1 MFGIDPM
8 VLAIIGL
15 AAIAAAAVAYGVL
28 FTEIE
33 AQQKTS
39 NRYKKVKAA
48 ETDTVKVK
56 AARDRMA
63 EATKRRKSIQDS
75 LSELEKKQEQNK
87 KVDTPPLK
95 VRLQQAGLSLT
106 EAQFYIGSAGM
117 AFATLVVGF
126 VMTSSMSSTP
136 AFDFLPFSGPQIGT
150 VALAFVMGAGMPRFI
165 LGFLLKRRMKKFL
178 GEFPNSLDIMVRS
191 IKSGLPLNDAVRL
204 IAMEGQEPVKS
215 EFRRVVEA
223 QQMGISIA
231 DACARMH
238 ATIPLQEVKFFAIVI
253 GIQAQAGGNLSEAL
267 GNLSR
272 VLRDRKKMLAKVQAL
287 SMEAKASAVIIGA
300 LPFIVAMLVSI
311 TSPDYIK
318 PLFSDPRGHL
328 ILLASGVWM
337 SIGVFVMRKM
347 INFDI

>member
-1 MFGIDPM
+1 MFGIDPI

-15 AAIAAAAVAYGVL
+15 AALAAAAVAYGVL
-28 FTEIE
+28 FSEIE
-33 AQQKTS
+33 TQQKTT

-63 EATKRRKSIQDS
+63 EATKRRRSIQES
-75 LSELEKKQEQNK
+75 LTELEKKQELNK
-87 KVDTPPLK
+87 KSKAPPLK
-95 VRLQQAGLSLT
+95 VKLQQAGLSIS
-106 EAQFYIGSAGM
+106 EAQFLVGSVILGV
-117 AFATLVVGF
+117 ATLITGF
-126 VMTSSMSSTP
+126 IMTSSMDNSATLGPLPLSTTQLGVIGI
-136 AFDFLPFSGPQIGT
+136 AF
-150 VALAFVMGAGMPRFI
+150 AAGAGLPRFI

-178 GEFPNSLDIMVRS
+178 GEFPNALDIMVRS
-191 IKSGLPLNDAVRL
+191 IKSGLPLNDAMRL

-223 QQMGISIA
+223 QQLGISVPE
-231 DACARMH
+231 ACARMH
-238 ATIPLQEVKFFAIVI
+238 STIPLQEVKFFAIVI

-272 VLRDRKKMLAKVQAL
+272 VLRERKKMLGKVQAL
-287 SMEAKASAVIIGA
+287 SMEAKASAAIIGS
-300 LPFIVAMLVSI
+300 LPFVVATLVSI
-311 TSPDYIK
+311 TSPDYIQ
-318 PLFSDPRGHL
+318 PLFSDPRGHM
-328 ILLASGVWM
+328 ILGASAIWM

>member
-1 MFGIDPM
+1 MFGFDPM
-8 VLAIIGL
+8 VLAIVGL
-15 AAIAAAAVAYGVL
+15 AAVAAAAVAYGVL
-28 FTEIE
+28 FSEIE
-33 AQQKTS
+33 NQQKTS

-56 AARDRMA
+56 AARDRMQ

-75 LSELEKKQEQNK
+75 LSELEKKQEQSK
-87 KVDTPPLK
+87 KADAPTLK
-95 VRLQQAGLSLT
+95 VRLQQAGLTLT
-106 EAQFYIGSAGM
+106 EAQFYMGSAAM
-117 AFATLVVGF
+117 AVGTLLVGF
-126 VMTSSMSSTP
+126 IMTADISGAP
-136 AFDFLPFSGPQIGT
+136 AVDFLPFSSAQLGIF
-150 VALAFVMGAGMPRFI
+150 ALAFVMGLGVPRFI
-165 LGFLLKRRMKKFL
+165 LGFLFKRRMKKFL
-178 GEFPNSLDIMVRS
+178 NEFPNSLDIMVRS

-223 QQMGISIA
+223 QQMGITMA
-231 DACARMH
+231 DACTRIG

-287 SMEAKASAVIIGA
+287 SMEAKASAAIIGA
-300 LPFIVAMLVSI
+300 LPFIVATLVSI

-347 INFDI
+347 INFDV

>member
-1 MFGIDPM
+1 MFGFDPM

-28 FTEIE
+28 FSEIE
-33 AQQKTS
+33 SQQKTS

-56 AARDRMA
+56 AARDRMV

-87 KVDTPPLK
+87 KVDSPTLK
-95 VRLQQAGLSLT
+95 VRLMQAGLSFT
-106 EAQFYIGSAGM
+106 ESQFYIGSALM
-117 AFATLVVGF
+117 AASTLVVGLIL
-126 VMTSSMSSTP
+126 TSSMSGAP
-136 AFDFLPFSGPQIGT
+136 AFDFLPFSSAQLG
-150 VALAFVMGAGMPRFI
+150 VFAFAFVMGVGAPRFV

-178 GEFPNSLDIMVRS
+178 NEFPNALDIMVRS

-215 EFRRVVEA
+215 EFRRVIEA
-223 QQMGISIA
+223 QQMGMSIA
-231 DACARMH
+231 DACGRMN

-272 VLRDRKKMLAKVQAL
+272 VLRDRKKMLGKVQAL
-287 SMEAKASAVIIGA
+287 SMEAKASAAIIGA
-300 LPFIVAMLVSI
+300 LPFIVALLVSL

-328 ILLASGVWM
+328 ILLAAGVWM

-347 INFDI
+347 ITFDI

>member
-1 MFGIDPM
+1 MFGFDPM
-8 VLAIIGL
+8 VLAIVGL
-15 AAIAAAAVAYGVL
+15 AAVAAAAVAYGVL
-28 FTEIE
+28 FSEIE
-33 AQQKTS
+33 NQQKTA

-75 LSELEKKQEQNK
+75 LTELEKKQEQNK
-87 KVDTPPLK
+87 KVDAPTLK
-95 VRLQQAGLSLT
+95 VRLLQSGLAVT
-106 EAQFYIGSAGM
+106 ESQFYMFSAALALG
-117 AFATLVVGF
+117 TLVVGLIL
-126 VMTSSMSSTP
+126 TADMSNAP
-136 AFDFLPFSGPQIGT
+136 AFDILPVSNPQLGVI
-150 VALAFVMGAGMPRFI
+150 AMAFVMGVGMPRFV
-165 LGFLLKRRMKKFL
+165 LGFLYKRRMKKFL

-191 IKSGLPLNDAVRL
+191 IKSGLPLNDAIRL

-223 QQMGISIA
+223 QQMGMSIA
-231 DACARMH
+231 DACARMN
-238 ATIPLQEVKFFAIVI
+238 ATIPLQEVKFFGIVI

-272 VLRDRKKMLAKVQAL
+272 VLRERKKMLGKVQAL
-287 SMEAKASAVIIGA
+287 SMEAKASAAIIGA
-300 LPFIVAMLVSI
+300 LPFIVALLVSI

-328 ILLASGVWM
+328 ILLGSGVWM

>member
-1 MFGIDPM
+1 MFGLDPM

-28 FTEIE
+28 FSEIE
-33 AQQKTS
+33 AQQKTT

-56 AARDRMA
+56 AARDRMQ

-87 KVDTPPLK
+87 KVDTPTLK
-95 VRLQQAGLSLT
+95 VRLLQAGLTATDS
-106 EAQFYIGSAGM
+106 QFYMASAGL
-117 AFATLVVGF
+117 AFGTFVVGLI
-126 VMTSSMSSTP
+126 MTADMSGAP
-136 AFDFLPFSGPQIGT
+136 AFDVLPLSNAQLGV
-150 VALAFVMGAGMPRFI
+150 VAMSFVMGVGMPRFI
-165 LGFLLKRRMKKFL
+165 LGFLFKRRMKKFL
-178 GEFPNSLDIMVRS
+178 NEFPNSLDIMVRS

-223 QQMGISIA
+223 QQMGMSIA
-231 DACARMH
+231 DACARMN

-272 VLRDRKKMLAKVQAL
+272 VLRDRKKMLGKVQAL
-287 SMEAKASAVIIGA
+287 SMEAKASAAIIGA
-300 LPFIVAMLVSI
+300 LPFIVATLVSI

-328 ILLASGVWM
+328 ILLASGIWM

>member
-1 MFGIDPM
+1 MFGFDPM
-8 VLAIIGL
+8 VLAIVGL

-28 FTEIE
+28 FSEIE
-33 AQQKTS
+33 TQQKTT

-75 LSELEKKQEQNK
+75 LSELEKKQEQSK
-87 KVDTPPLK
+87 KAETPTLK
-95 VRLQQAGLSLT
+95 VRLQQAGLSAT
-106 EAQFYIGSAGM
+106 ESQFYIASAALAAG
-117 AFATLVVGF
+117 TLLVGF
-126 VMTSSMSSTP
+126 ILTADMSGAP
-136 AFDFLPFSGPQIGT
+136 AFDFLPFSSAQLG
-150 VALAFVMGAGMPRFI
+150 VFALAFAMGLGLPRFI
-165 LGFLLKRRMKKFL
+165 LGFLFKRRMKRFL
-178 GEFPNSLDIMVRS
+178 NEFPNSLDIMVRS

-223 QQMGISIA
+223 QQMGMSIA
-231 DACARMH
+231 DACARIS

-272 VLRDRKKMLAKVQAL
+272 VLRDRKKMLGKVQAL
-287 SMEAKASAVIIGA
+287 SMEAKASAAIIGA
-300 LPFIVAMLVSI
+300 LPFIVATLVSI

-318 PLFSDPRGHL
+318 PLFTDPRGHL

-337 SIGVFVMRKM
+337 SIGVLVMRKM

>member
-1 MFGIDPM
+1 MFGFDPM
-8 VLAIIGL
+8 VLAIVGL

-28 FTEIE
+28 FSEIE
-33 AQQKTS
+33 NQQKTT

-75 LSELEKKQEQNK
+75 LSELEKKQEQSK
-87 KVDTPPLK
+87 KAETPTLK
-95 VRLQQAGLSLT
+95 VRLQQAGLSAT
-106 EAQFYIGSAGM
+106 ESQFYIASAALAAG
-117 AFATLVVGF
+117 TLLVGF
-126 VMTSSMSSTP
+126 ILTADMSGAP
-136 AFDFLPFSGPQIGT
+136 AFDFLPFSSAQLG
-150 VALAFVMGAGMPRFI
+150 VLALAFVMGLGMPRFI
-165 LGFLLKRRMKKFL
+165 LGFLFKRRMKRFL
-178 GEFPNSLDIMVRS
+178 NEFPNSLDIMVRS

-223 QQMGISIA
+223 QQMGMSIS
-231 DACARMH
+231 DACARIS

-272 VLRDRKKMLAKVQAL
+272 VLRDRKKMLGKVQAL
-287 SMEAKASAVIIGA
+287 SMEAKASAAIIGA
-300 LPFIVAMLVSI
+300 LPFIVATLVSI

-318 PLFSDPRGHL
+318 PLFTDPRGHL

-337 SIGVFVMRKM
+337 SIGVLVMRKM

>member
-8 VLAIIGL
+8 VLAIVGL

-28 FTEIE
+28 FSEIE
-33 AQQKTS
+33 SQQKTN

-56 AARDRMA
+56 AARDRMQ

-75 LSELEKKQEQNK
+75 LSELEKKQEQSK
-87 KVDTPPLK
+87 KAETPTLK
-95 VRLQQAGLSLT
+95 VRLQQAGLSAT
-106 EAQFYIGSAGM
+106 ESQFYM
-117 AFATLVVGF
+117 ASGALAAATLVFGF
-126 VMTSSMSSTP
+126 ILTADMSGTP
-136 AFDFLPFSGPQIGT
+136 AIDFLPFSNAQLG
-150 VALAFVMGAGMPRFI
+150 VFAMSFVMGLGMPRFI
-165 LGFLLKRRMKKFL
+165 LGFLFKRRMKKFL
-178 GEFPNSLDIMVRS
+178 NEFPNSLDIMVRS

-223 QQMGISIA
+223 QQMGMSIS
-231 DACARMH
+231 DACARIS

-272 VLRDRKKMLAKVQAL
+272 VLRDRKKMLGKVQAL
-287 SMEAKASAVIIGA
+287 SMEAKASAAIIGA
-300 LPFIVAMLVSI
+300 LPFIVATLVSI

-337 SIGVFVMRKM
+337 SIGVLVMRKM

>member
-1 MFGIDPM
+1 MFGFDPT

-33 AQQKTS
+33 AQQKTTT
-39 NRYKKVKAA
+39 RYKKVKAA
-48 ETDTVKVK
+48 ETDTIKVK

-87 KVDTPPLK
+87 KVDAPPLK
-95 VRLQQAGLSLT
+95 VRLMQAGLSLT
-106 EAQFYIGSAGM
+106 ESQFYIGSAGL
-117 AFATLVVGF
+117 AFVTIVVGL
-126 VMTSSMSSTP
+126 VMTADMSNAP
-136 AFDFLPFSGPQIGT
+136 AFDILPVSSPQLGVLAT
-150 VALAFVMGAGMPRFI
+150 AFVMGLGMPRFI
-165 LGFLLKRRMKKFL
+165 LGFLFKRRMKRFL
-178 GEFPNSLDIMVRS
+178 NEFPNSLDIMVRS
-191 IKSGLPLNDAVRL
+191 IKSGLPLNDAMRL
-204 IAMEGQEPVKS
+204 IALEGQEPVKS

-223 QQMGISIA
+223 QQMGMSIA
-231 DACARMH
+231 DACTRMN

-253 GIQAQAGGNLSEAL
+253 SIQAQAGGNLSEAL

-272 VLRDRKKMLAKVQAL
+272 VLRDRKKMLGKVQAL
-287 SMEAKASAVIIGA
+287 SMEAKASAAIIGA
-300 LPFIVAMLVSI
+300 LPFIVATLVSI

-328 ILLASGVWM
+328 ILLGSAIWM

>member
-1 MFGIDPM
+1 MFGFDPM
-8 VLAIIGL
+8 VLAIVGL

-28 FTEIE
+28 FSEIE
-33 AQQKTS
+33 AQQKTA

-75 LSELEKKQEQNK
+75 LTELEKKQEQNK
-87 KVDTPPLK
+87 KVDAPTLK
-95 VRLQQAGLSLT
+95 VRLLQAGLVVT
-106 EAQFYIGSAGM
+106 ESQFYMFSAALALG
-117 AFATLVVGF
+117 TLVVGLIL
-126 VMTSSMSSTP
+126 TADMSHAP
-136 AFDFLPFSGPQIGT
+136 AFDILPVSTAQLGVIAT
-150 VALAFVMGAGMPRFI
+150 AFVMGVGMPRFI
-165 LGFLLKRRMKKFL
+165 LGFLYKRRMKKFL

-191 IKSGLPLNDAVRL
+191 IKSGLPLNDAIRL

-223 QQMGISIA
+223 QQMGMSIA
-231 DACARMH
+231 DACARMN
-238 ATIPLQEVKFFAIVI
+238 ATIPLQEVKFFGIVI

-272 VLRDRKKMLAKVQAL
+272 VLRDRKKMLGKVQAL
-287 SMEAKASAVIIGA
+287 SMEAKASAAIIGA
-300 LPFIVAMLVSI
+300 LPFIVALLVSI

-328 ILLASGVWM
+328 ILLGSGVWM

>member
-1 MFGIDPM
+1 MFGFDPM

-28 FTEIE
+28 FSEIE
-33 AQQKTS
+33 NQQKTTS
-39 NRYKKVKAA
+39 RYKKVKAA

-56 AARDRMA
+56 AARDRMQ

-87 KVDTPPLK
+87 KVDTPTLK
-95 VRLQQAGLSLT
+95 VRLLQAGLAIT
-106 EAQFYIGSAGM
+106 ESQFYIGSAIM
-117 AFATLVVGF
+117 AFGTLVVGF
-126 VMTSSMSSTP
+126 IMTADMSGTP
-136 AFDFLPFSGPQIGT
+136 AIDFLPFSNAQLGVFAI
-150 VALAFVMGAGMPRFI
+150 AFVMGVGAPRFVV
-165 LGFLLKRRMKKFL
+165 GFLYKRRMKRFL
-178 GEFPNSLDIMVRS
+178 NEFPNSLDIMVRS

-223 QQMGISIA
+223 QQMGMSIA
-231 DACARMH
+231 DACARMN

-272 VLRDRKKMLAKVQAL
+272 VLRDRKKMLGKVQAL
-287 SMEAKASAVIIGA
+287 SMEAKASAAIIGA
-300 LPFIVAMLVSI
+300 LPFIVATLVSI

-318 PLFSDPRGHL
+318 PLFTDPRGHL
-328 ILLASGVWM
+328 ILLGSAVWM
-337 SIGVFVMRKM
+337 SIGVLVMRKM